1 VSDARAEAEVRAAA
15 STPAPHP
22 GAASTAI
29 ASSAS
34 QPPASDEIEP
44 PLTDWALRPFAA
56 ARSWLRVSLALG
68 VGFAALAQCARYTL
82 TPPESIAAALRTPGP
97 LWADPFLWLDV
108 LNGAL
113 FAYVPTALWLLRRG
127 RLADLRELR
136 PALAPDADAAALA
149 RDVLCVPPRWLAL
162 AGLACAALFGSF
174 PLLDP
179 AFWPDTRP
187 ASSDPVMLF
196 FVARMGVTGWFGG
209 HAVATEL
216 FAARGMARLGEQ
228 VRIDL
233 FDLRPLAVFA
243 RSGQRSAL
251 AWVIVSSLISLFWLG
266 PGAGSANAFVVGTI
280 LLAVSAAFAAIVWP
294 VHRRIRAAKRAA
306 QQALEHRIRERSEA
320 LLRGVDPD
328 PARQGGPQDATLAD
342 LVAAHAYL
350 ERVREWPLNAPAIA
364 RGALIVALA
373 LGSWLGGALVERI
386 VDRVIG

>member
-15 STPAPHP
+15 SGSASPHGSHP
-22 GAASTAI
+22 DAASTAI

-34 QPPASDEIEP
+34 HPPASDEPEP

-56 ARSWLRVSLALG
+56 ARSWLRVSLGLA
-68 VGFAALAQCARYTL
+68 VGFAALAQCARYAL
-82 TPPESIAAALRTPGP
+82 APPTPGP
-97 LWADPFLWLDV
+97 LWRDPFLWLDV

-136 PALAPDADAAALA
+136 PALAPGSDSAALA
-149 RDVLCVPPRWLAL
+149 RDVLCVPPRWLAR
-162 AGLACAALFGSF
+162 AGLACAVLFGSF

-179 AFWPDTRP
+179 AFWPDARP
-187 ASSDPVMLF
+187 TSSDPVMLF

-216 FAARGMARLGEQ
+216 FAARGMARLGER

-294 VHRRIRAAKRAA
+294 VHRRIRAAKRAV
-306 QQALEHRIRERSEA
+306 QQALDHRIRERSEA
-320 LLRGVDPD
+320 LLRGVDPGLEAGAG
-328 PARQGGPQDATLAD
+328 ARDATLAD
-342 LVAAHAYL
+342 LVAAYAYL
-350 ERVREWPLNAPAIA
+350 ERVREWPLNAPALA

-386 VDRVIG
+386 LDRVIG